1 MKIAYYGP
9 MSLHNLHLSY
19 KCIISLIFLLNTFL
33 LSQEIST
40 GNILEDH
47 DKAVEGILSDEIKK
61 QTEIINKAL
70 AKQSNDVLFAQAT
83 YSFLGI
89 IGTIILEGNNSN
101 PVNFIPI
108 IIGHTIVP
116 LREMRE
122 INNSAEPKSL
132 KKMRK
137 SRVRVNAMLGSIPLI
152 KWGIV
157 MIRTPKALFDSIF

>member
-1 MKIAYYGP
+1 MI
-9 MSLHNLHLSY
+9 
-19 KCIISLIFLLNTFL
+19 LILFNTFSL
-33 LSQEIST
+33 GQEVST

-47 DKAVEGILSDEIKK
+47 DKAVKGILSDEIKK
-61 QTEIINKAL
+61 QTKIINKSL
-70 AKQSNDVLFAQAT
+70 AKQSNDVLFAQAG
-83 YSFLGI
+83 YSFMGI

-116 LREMRE
+116 LRKMRE

>member
-1 MKIAYYGP
+1 MRQI
-9 MSLHNLHLSY
+9 LLF
-19 KCIISLIFLLNTFL
+19 LIFLNVLTIA
-33 LSQEIST
+33 QEAST

-89 IGTIILEGNNSN
+89 VGTIILEGNNSN
-101 PVNFIPI
+101 PANFIPI

-116 LREMRE
+116 VLEIKD
-122 INNSAEPKSL
+122 INNSNEPESL

-137 SRVRVNAMLGSIPLI
+137 SRVRVNTMLGSIPLI

-157 MIRTPKALFDSIF
+157 IARTPKALLDSIF

>member
-1 MKIAYYGP
+1 MKKY
-9 MSLHNLHLSY
+9 
-19 KCIISLIFLLNTFL
+19 IIVFLIFLNAF
-33 LSQEIST
+33 SIAQEASS

-70 AKQSNDVLFAQAT
+70 AKQSNDVLFKQAG
-83 YSFLGI
+83 YSFMGI

-101 PVNFIPI
+101 PANFIPI

-116 LREMRE
+116 VLEMKD
-122 INNSAEPKSL
+122 INNSNEPESL

-137 SRVRVNAMLGSIPLI
+137 SRVRVNSMLGSVPIA
-152 KWGIV
+152 KWIIV
-157 MIRTPKALFDSIF
+157 SLRMPKALLDSIFK